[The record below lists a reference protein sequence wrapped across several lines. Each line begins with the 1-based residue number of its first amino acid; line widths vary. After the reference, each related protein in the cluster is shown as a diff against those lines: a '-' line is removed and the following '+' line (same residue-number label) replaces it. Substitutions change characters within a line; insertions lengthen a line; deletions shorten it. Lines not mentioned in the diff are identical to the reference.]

1 MSSARSTPLQAW
13 HVAAGAKMGD
23 FAGFRMP
30 LEYPSGTV
38 TEHRAVRSGCGIF
51 DVSHM
56 GNLRIEGAA
65 AVATLNTLLTNDLGR
80 IAPGG
85 MQYTLLCNSQGGVVD
100 DMMVTLVSPEVV
112 TIVPN
117 AANTSQVMGV
127 LADALGDAV
136 TDESDEQGII
146 AVQGPASA
154 SVMAT
159 LGLPADIDYMT
170 ATAAQFEQAPVLV
183 SRSGYTGEHGYEVVI
198 PAEATPALWE
208 ALVEIPTVTP
218 AGLGARD
225 TLRTEMGY
233 PLHGHEL
240 TDEIGPIEAGLTW
253 AVGWDKGDFLGRE
266 ALLRRRDDPTGRRLR
281 GIRFEDR
288 GVPRPGMPVL
298 GPNSEV
304 VGETTSGTFSP
315 TLRRGIALALLDQ
328 NTGVGEP
335 VTVDVR
341 GREVRATV
349 QRPPFVSSS
358 PR

>member
-1 MSSARSTPLQAW
+1 MSSARSTPLHAW

-23 FAGFRMP
+23 FAGFQMP

-56 GNLRIEGAA
+56 GNLRVEGAP
-65 AVATLNTLLTNDLGR
+65 AVAGLNSLLTNDLGR
-80 IAPGG
+80 ISPGG
-85 MQYTLLCNSQGGVVD
+85 MQYTLLCNPAGGAID
-100 DMMVTLVSPEVV
+100 DMMATVVAPDVV
-112 TIVPN
+112 TIIPN
-117 AANTSQVMGV
+117 AANTERVRDV
-127 LADALGDAV
+127 LAAALGDAV
-136 TDESDEQGII
+136 TDESADLAII

-154 SVMAT
+154 EVLRT
-159 LGLPADIDYMT
+159 LGLPTDMPYMT
-170 ATAAQFEQAPVLV
+170 MTEASFEEAPVTIT
-183 SRSGYTGEHGYEVVI
+183 RSGYTGEHGYELVI
-198 PAEATPALWE
+198 PAEAAGALWE
-208 ALVEIPTVTP
+208 ALVEIPAVTP

-240 TDEIGPIEAGLTW
+240 TEELGPVEAGLTW
-253 AVGWDKGDFLGRE
+253 AVGWDKGDFPGRE
-266 ALLRRRDDPTGRRLR
+266 AMAGRRADPAGRRLR

-288 GVPRPGMPVL
+288 GVPRAGMAITDSA
-298 GPNSEV
+298 GDAI
-304 VGETTSGTFSP
+304 GETTSGTFSP

-328 NTGVGEP
+328 SVAVGDR

-341 GREVRATV
+341 GRQIAATV
-349 QRPPFVSSS
+349 CRPPFVDSS